1 MLYRIIFPGSIFL
14 LLFYNFISD
23 PELCMK
29 MQGIVGKTGESPAL
43 SRNCKNEWSGC
54 SLFTGEPDYKD
65 FKPGRWRIT
74 MHIRPAMYRTGI
86 GIWFHLYQ
94 DDFVPIPILFA
105 SQAFSGTRIM
115 KNRWASCCGEG
126 GINQMDLFS
135 IKRRVYPIVSSP

>member
-29 MQGIVGKTGESPAL
+29 IQGIVGKTGESPAL

-86 GIWFHLYQ
+86 GMGFIFMEMVLFLYL
-94 DDFVPIPILFA
+94 FWIPGFFICLPWKCVLNKYF
-105 SQAFSGTRIM
+105 FKKGRKM
-115 KNRWASCCGEG
+115 KNS
-126 GINQMDLFS
+126 LF
-135 IKRRVYPIVSSP
+135 IHKIYHFLLSP